1 MFTVRTALLL
11 SLAALITGCAYV
23 TNIQPQETRG
33 GFSVLVDVPGQP
45 ASARVVADIDAFVR
59 RRGFVHQGG
68 QPGSEQYRLGE
79 IKLDV
84 IYQAAN
90 LRVNAYLHSFS
101 HQLSRKFIDQFY
113 TAFRQQYAGAYGE
126 GETIFQTDYSE
137 ESGGVPRGGGD
148 RRGGGG
154 GGGGG
159 R

>member
-1 MFTVRTALLL
+1 MFAARLLSAALLL
-11 SLAALITGCAYV
+11 SLTGCTYL

-45 ASARVVADIDAFVR
+45 ASARVVADIDAFAR

-68 QPGSEQYRLGE
+68 QPGSEQYHLGE

-84 IYQAAN
+84 TYRAAN

-101 HQLSRKFIDQFY
+101 HQLSRKFIDGFY
-113 TAFRQQYAGAYGE
+113 NDFRQQYAPTYGDS
-126 GETIFQTDYSE
+126 ETIFQTDYSE
-137 ESGGVPRGGGD
+137 ESGGVPRGGAAG
-148 RRGGGG
+148 RGGGG
-154 GGGGG
+154 GA